1 MSVRKV
7 ILPLAVMASL
17 SACSAFEPDYY
28 NCDDR
33 ISSYAEGSR
42 SSLEASITGQNV
54 EARFNGVSAR
64 CYDNDGVTIM
74 EVGIGLKILRDLKDN
89 VEVAPV
95 NVPIATALLDGQD
108 EVLSYETFSYDM
120 QFPDGVRVLYPLV
133 RREFTLNLDGRV
145 IMALT
150 PEQLIP

>member
-7 ILPLAVMASL
+7 MLPLAVMAGL

-42 SSLEASITGQNV
+42 SSLEAAISGQNV

-64 CYDNDGVTIM
+64 CYDSDGVTIM
-74 EVGIGLKILRDLKDN
+74 EVGIGLKVLRDLKDN
-89 VEVAPV
+89 VDVEPV

-120 QFPDGVRVLYPLV
+120 QFPDGMRVLYPLV
-133 RREFTLNLDGRV
+133 RREFTLTQDGRV

>member
-1 MSVRKV
+1 MSVRNV
-7 ILPLAVMASL
+7 MLPLALMAGL

-33 ISSYAEGSR
+33 ISSYAEGAR
-42 SSLEASITGQNV
+42 SSLTSDITAQNV
-54 EARFNGVSAR
+54 EVRFNGVSAR

-74 EVGIGLKILRDLKDN
+74 EVGIGLKVLRDLAEN

-95 NVPIATALLDGQD
+95 NVPIATALLNGED

-133 RREFTLNLDGRV
+133 RREFTLTLDGRV

>member
-1 MSVRKV
+1 MSVRNV
-7 ILPLAVMASL
+7 ILPLAVMAGL
-17 SACSAFEPDYY
+17 SACSAFEPDNY

-42 SSLEASITGQNV
+42 SSLEAAISGQNV

-74 EVGIGLKILRDLKDN
+74 EVGIGLKVLRDLKDN
-89 VEVAPV
+89 VEVEPV
-95 NVPIATALLDGQD
+95 NVPIATALLDGED

-133 RREFTLNLDGRV
+133 RREFTLTLDGRV

-150 PEQLIP
+150 PEQLIQ

>member
-1 MSVRKV
+1 MSVRNV
-7 ILPLAVMASL
+7 MLPLALMAGL

-33 ISSYAEGSR
+33 ISSYAEGAR
-42 SSLEASITGQNV
+42 SSLTSDITAQNV
-54 EARFNGVSAR
+54 EVRFNGVSAR

-74 EVGIGLKILRDLKDN
+74 EVGIGLKVLRDLAEN

-95 NVPIATALLDGQD
+95 NVPIATALLDGED

-133 RREFTLNLDGRV
+133 RREFTLTLDGRV

>member
-1 MSVRKV
+1 M
-7 ILPLAVMASL
+7 LPLALMAGL

-33 ISSYAEGSR
+33 ISSYAEGAR
-42 SSLEASITGQNV
+42 SSLTSDITAQNV
-54 EARFNGVSAR
+54 EVRFNGVSAR

-74 EVGIGLKILRDLKDN
+74 EVGIGLKVLRDLAEN

-95 NVPIATALLDGQD
+95 NVPIATALLDGED

-133 RREFTLNLDGRV
+133 RREFTLTLDGRV

>member
-133 RREFTLNLDGRV
+133 RREFTLTLDGRV

>member
-7 ILPLAVMASL
+7 MLPLAVMAGL

-42 SSLEASITGQNV
+42 SSLEAAISGQNV

-64 CYDNDGVTIM
+64 CYDSDGVTIM
-74 EVGIGLKILRDLKDN
+74 EVGIGLKVLRDLKDN
-89 VEVAPV
+89 VDVEPV

>member
-7 ILPLAVMASL
+7 MLPLAVMAGL

-64 CYDNDGVTIM
+64 CYDTDGVTIM
-74 EVGIGLKILRDLKDN
+74 EVGIGLKILRDLNDN

>member
-7 ILPLAVMASL
+7 ILPLAVMAGL

-64 CYDNDGVTIM
+64 CYDTDGVTIM
-74 EVGIGLKILRDLKDN
+74 EVGIGLKILRDLNDN

>member
-74 EVGIGLKILRDLKDN
+74 EVGIGLKILRDLNDN